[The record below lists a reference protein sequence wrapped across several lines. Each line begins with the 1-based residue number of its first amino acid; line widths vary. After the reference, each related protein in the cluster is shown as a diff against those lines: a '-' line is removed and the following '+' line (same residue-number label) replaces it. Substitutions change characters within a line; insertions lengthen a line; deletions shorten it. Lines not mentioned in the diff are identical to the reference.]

1 MKINKKYW
9 FTLVEVIVSVAIFWI
24 IITSIIWIYITSWDI
39 LVKADINRKMQ
50 ENLKNV
56 SSTIA
61 EDIRKNWILWVS
73 NWLVDPC
80 DFNITWNKY
89 KTWNKLCTKSGNDYY
104 LAKKDILTWLYTRV
118 GNSSCWDIKDKCVIY
133 KLGKWKLTNSFV
145 SVKSLDFYLSKDNI
159 PKLTMIIV
167 MQPSIQK
174 WVKIDLIKNSKLNFQ
189 TTISERPF

>member
-24 IITSIIWIYITSWDI
+24 IITSIIWIYITSSDI
-39 LVKADINRKMQ
+39 LVKSDINRKMQ

-56 SSTIA
+56 SNTIA

-80 DFNITWNKY
+80 DFNIVWNKY
-89 KTWNKLCTKSGNDYY
+89 KIWDKLCTKSGNTYY
-104 LAKKDILTWLYTRV
+104 LAKKDVLTWLYTRV
-118 GNSSCWDIKDKCVIY
+118 GNSSCGDIKDKCVIY
-133 KLGKWKLTNSFV
+133 NLSKWKLTNSFV
-145 SVKSLDFYLSKDNI
+145 SVKSLDFYLSKENI
-159 PKLTMIIV
+159 PKLTMTIV